1 MTDRAAPI
9 IDARNIALS
18 YDGRRVLDGIDLS
31 IARREVVTLIGPN
44 GSGKTSLARAL
55 LGLIEPDH
63 GRIERSPGI
72 SIGYVPQRLNIDR
85 NLPLKVRRFLSL
97 AGRTTRT
104 QIDTALTAVAATHI
118 AELDVGT
125 LSGGEL
131 QRALL
136 ARALLREPDLL
147 VLDEPTQGVDVTGQA
162 EFYELIG
169 QLRDRYDC
177 AVLMI
182 SHDLHLVMA
191 ATDRVICLNHHICC
205 SGAPE
210 SVRQHPEYL
219 ALFGA
224 EAAGRL
230 AVYAHHH
237 DHDHDLA
244 GEVVGSH
251 AHDHHA

>member
-1 MTDRAAPI
+1 MTDIQLPL
-9 IDARNIALS
+9 IDAREIVLG
-18 YDGRRVLDGIDLS
+18 YDGRRILDGVDIS
-31 IARREVVTLIGPN
+31 IARREIVTLIGPN
-44 GSGKTSLARAL
+44 GSGKTSLARIL
-55 LGLIEPDH
+55 LGLISAQH
-63 GRIERSPGI
+63 GRITRHPGL
-72 SIGYVPQRLNIDR
+72 STGYLPQRLSIDR
-85 NLPLKVRRFLSL
+85 NLPLSVERFLRL
-97 AGRTTRT
+97 AGRPTQA
-104 QIDTALTAVAATHI
+104 QIDTALDAVAARHL
-118 AELDVGT
+118 AKLDVGR

-131 QRALL
+131 QRILL
-136 ARALLREPDLL
+136 ARALLRAPDLL
-147 VLDEPTQGVDVTGQA
+147 VLDEPTQGVDVTGQI

-169 QLRDRYDC
+169 QLRDRYEC
-177 AVLMI
+177 GVLMI

-191 ATDRVICLNHHICC
+191 ATDRVVCLNHHVCC

-244 GEVVGSH
+244 GGVVGGHS
-251 AHDHHA
+251 HDHNA

>member
-1 MTDRAAPI
+1 MAEGRSPL
-9 IDARNIALS
+9 IDARDIVLE
-18 YDGRRVLDGIDLS
+18 YDGRRVLDGVDLS
-31 IARREVVTLIGPN
+31 IARREIVTLIGPN
-44 GSGKTSLARAL
+44 GSGKTSLARVL
-55 LGLIEPDH
+55 LGLAEPQR
-63 GRIERSPGI
+63 GRIERAPGL
-72 SIGYVPQRLNIDR
+72 STGYLPQRLNIDKT
-85 NLPLKVRRFLSL
+85 LPLKVRRFLAL
-97 AGRTTRT
+97 AGRTSRAK
-104 QIDTALTAVAATHI
+104 IDDALDAVAARHL
-118 AELDVGT
+118 ANLHVAS

-131 QRALL
+131 QRTLL
-136 ARALLREPDLL
+136 ARALLRAPDLL
-147 VLDEPTQGVDVTGQA
+147 VLDEPTQGVDVSGQV

-169 QLRDRYDC
+169 RLRDRFDC
-177 AVLMI
+177 GALMI

-191 ATDRVICLNHHICC
+191 ATDRVICLNHHVCC

-244 GEVVGSH
+244 GDVVDTSH
-251 AHDHHA
+251 HHH